1 MMCICPDHVV
11 DHVSWHVPWSCIMA
25 PAAKGHLYGF
35 YMAFCTVKYLFVS
48 SLFDHV
54 GDPGAVVI

>member
-11 DHVSWHVPWSCIMA
+11 DHVPWSCIMA
-25 PAAKGHLYGF
+25 PAAEGHFLYGF
-35 YMAFCTVKYLFVS
+35 YMAFCTVKCLFVS